1 MDSLESFVERRTEIV
16 FPQDANTHGT
26 LFGGKAVSLMD
37 EVGGILATRYCRKP
51 VVTVSI
57 DRLDFKIPIKV
68 ADFVDVIARLD
79 RVGRTSMAIK
89 IDLWAENPRTGERS
103 LSTSADFTFVAIDE
117 HGHPTPIRG

>member
-1 MDSLESFVERRTEIV
+1 MDASADFIERRTEIV

-57 DRLDFKIPIKV
+57 DRLDFKNPVKV
-68 ADFVDVIARLD
+68 GHFVEVVARLD
-79 RVGRTSMAIK
+79 RVGRTSLAIK
-89 IDLWAENPRTGERS
+89 IELWDEDPGSGERR
-103 LSTSADFTFVAIDE
+103 LATAADFVFVAVDAE
-117 HGHPTPIRG
+117 GRPTLVRG